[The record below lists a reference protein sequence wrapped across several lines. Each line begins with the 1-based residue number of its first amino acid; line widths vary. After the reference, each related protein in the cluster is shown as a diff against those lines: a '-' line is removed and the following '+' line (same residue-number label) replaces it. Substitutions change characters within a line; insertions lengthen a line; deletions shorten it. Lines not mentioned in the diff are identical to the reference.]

1 MGFSLI
7 FISQKVWASR
17 IFEVQ
22 RGALKN
28 SGGKF
33 HFASRPPPSVC
44 ERSLRW
50 WRVQWGIVSHSKLLF
65 LCMCVYI
72 WGRCPTCFE
81 MKVAV
86 AESKTTAGHTR
97 DISVAD
103 LRKRALSAV
112 CGGAL
117 QWRKISILVD
127 PPKISVVS
135 KKKKK
140 KKGSLVQRFIRHW
153 GPLAIVTFWGFGWG
167 PWERGGPGQQLLTLA
182 DS

>member
-1 MGFSLI
+1 MGRLTDPLVSPIRPASAKVLGFGKFVHSIRGGGGRTFSHWSFSILI
-7 FISQKVWASR
+7 HEVLLKPKAWGLFPYFISQKVWAWR

-33 HFASRPPPSVC
+33 HFASSPPPPSVC

-50 WRVQWGIVSHSKLLF
+50 WRVQWGIVSHSTLLF

-81 MKVAV
+81 MQVAV

-112 CGGAL
+112 CGGG
-117 QWRKISILVD
+117 
-127 PPKISVVS
+127 PSV
-135 KKKKK
+135 
-140 KKGSLVQRFIRHW
+140 
-153 GPLAIVTFWGFGWG
+153 A
-167 PWERGGPGQQLLTLA
+167 
-182 DS
+182 